1 MGPLLS
7 EKLEKEI
14 RMSISRIL
22 PFCLGRIQ
30 FRYKA
35 SRRSWLIQRSL
46 RGGLYASC
54 GKAGLMVYVTA
65 GLIWRYQQQNSA
77 RVEFYVGAS
86 SNLHAIRMLRYIW
99 SFVWPCVGNHLD
111 SQPDQK
117 NWLVATVC
125 NRWTKKGF
133 AQPGLDGSHGHW
145 RLHSGRLAG
154 NVLMSPFLK
163 DWGHPKNIMKN
174 SFPKW
179 LQITWKF
186 HSQK

>member
-7 EKLEKEI
+7 TDKLEKEI

-22 PFCLGRIQ
+22 PFCLGGIQ

-77 RVEFYVGAS
+77 RVEHVMNVGAS
-86 SNLHAIRMLRYIW
+86 SNLHASRMLRYIYIYIW
-99 SFVWPCVGNHLD
+99 SFVWPCLGNHLD

-117 NWLVATVC
+117 NWLRT
-125 NRWTKKGF
+125 RRIPQTLTL
-133 AQPGLDGSHGHW
+133 AQWVSCWQCSH
-145 RLHSGRLAG
+145 
-154 NVLMSPFLK
+154 VPFPE
-163 DWGHPKNIMKN
+163 GMRP
-174 SFPKW
+174 
-179 LQITWKF
+179 
-186 HSQK
+186 SQK